1 VNAVRLGGAGLAS
14 AVRVLA
20 AAGARRST
28 VCLAVAVGLAAIPGA
43 DAATTPSH
51 PVSDE
56 PGTIQAAFG
65 ERSYAPGSSAG
76 LVVWNGPS
84 RLTVQFFRAGPEGGK
99 SVRPDVMTGV
109 PVGPAHQARLRES
122 KETIRLP
129 VGRWP
134 SGLYFARLDAPGGRL
149 GFAPFVLQPE
159 RFGLHRVAVVL
170 PTNTW
175 QAYNFRDADHDGA
188 GDTWYADPR
197 ITTVDLSR
205 AYLNRGVPAHYEG
218 YVRWLAHTGKQADYL
233 SDDDLERVTSGGKLA
248 RLYDLIV
255 FAGHEEYVT
264 QHAYDIVERYRDLG
278 GNLMFLSADNFNF
291 RVTKDG
297 SLMHGRTKWRALG
310 RPEAGLVG
318 VQYLDWNQGSF
329 PNRPYVVTGAALEP
343 WLFRGTGLH
352 NGDRF
357 GTAYG
362 VEIDTTAAASPPG
375 TQVLATIPDIFGP
388 GRSAEM
394 TYYETAR
401 GAKVFAAGAFNFDT
415 PQSPAT
421 ARMLE
426 NLWDRLS
433 RP

>member
-1 VNAVRLGGAGLAS
+1 VPTARLRGVGAALL
-14 AVRVLA
+14 VLA
-20 AAGARRST
+20 ALPAGVPAARAET
-28 VCLAVAVGLAAIPGA
+28 A
-43 DAATTPSH
+43 PSH
-51 PVSDE
+51 PLNDE

-65 ERSYAPGSSAG
+65 ERSYAPAGLAG
-76 LVVWNGPS
+76 LVVWNGPAKV
-84 RLTVQFFRAGPEGGK
+84 TMQIFRVGAESVKNRK
-99 SVRPDVMTGV
+99 SDLMTGV
-109 PVGPAHQARLRES
+109 PVGPAHAVRLRGG
-122 KETIRLP
+122 KETIRLRL
-129 VGRWP
+129 GRWP

-149 GFAPFVLQPE
+149 GFAPFVLQPD

-175 QAYNFRDADHDGA
+175 QAYNFRDAGHDGV

-205 AYLNRGVPAHYEG
+205 AYLNRGVPPHYEG
-218 YVRWLAHTGKQADYL
+218 YLRWLARTGKHTDVL
-233 SDDDLERVTSGGKLA
+233 SDDDLERIARGDVLA
-248 RLYDLIV
+248 HLYDLIV

-264 QHAYDIVERYRDLG
+264 QHAFDIVQRYRDLG
-278 GNLMFLSADNFNF
+278 GNLMFLSSDSFNF
-291 RVTKDG
+291 KVTKDG

-310 RPEAGLVG
+310 RPEAALVG
-318 VQYLDWNQGSF
+318 VQYLDWNHGAF
-329 PNRPYVVTGAALEP
+329 PSRPYVVAGAALAP
-343 WLFRGTGLH
+343 WFFRGTGLH
-352 NGDRF
+352 NGDSF

-362 VEIDTTAAASPPG
+362 VEIDTAAAASPPG
-375 TQVLATIPDIFGP
+375 TQVLATIPNIFGP

-421 ARMLE
+421 ARLLE